1 MNAVKNYLS
10 LMRVKHYVKNVLVF
24 IPLLFSRQ
32 LFQPGLFLR
41 AFLGFLSF
49 SMASSAVYIIND
61 IHDLEKDRCH
71 PVKCKRPLASGAINR
86 KQAILAAAV
95 CIAASLG
102 ISFAAGKWQGMLY
115 ILVYLAINVAYSRG
129 LKDVPLIDVAIL
141 AMGYLLRVMYGARIT
156 EITISGWLYLTVFS
170 GAFYMGLGKRR
181 NELKNQGE
189 SGETRAV
196 LKNYTYGFL
205 DRNMYVC
212 LTLTDTFY
220 ALWAMS
226 RENRYLIW
234 TVPVVMLILMRY
246 SLDVEGS
253 SDGDPVEVIL
263 HDRILLVLAG
273 IYGLS
278 IFLIVYLAMQ

>member
-1 MNAVKNYLS
+1 MW
-10 LMRVKHYVKNVLVF
+10 R
-24 IPLLFSRQ
+24 
-32 LFQPGLFLR
+32 FLPW
-41 AFLGFLSF
+41 
-49 SMASSAVYIIND
+49 VI
-61 IHDLEKDRCH
+61 C
-71 PVKCKRPLASGAINR
+71 C
-86 KQAILAAAV
+86 
-95 CIAASLG
+95 
-102 ISFAAGKWQGMLY
+102 
-115 ILVYLAINVAYSRG
+115 
-129 LKDVPLIDVAIL
+129 
-141 AMGYLLRVMYGARIT
+141 GARIT

-278 IFLIVYLAMQ
+278 IFLILYLATQ